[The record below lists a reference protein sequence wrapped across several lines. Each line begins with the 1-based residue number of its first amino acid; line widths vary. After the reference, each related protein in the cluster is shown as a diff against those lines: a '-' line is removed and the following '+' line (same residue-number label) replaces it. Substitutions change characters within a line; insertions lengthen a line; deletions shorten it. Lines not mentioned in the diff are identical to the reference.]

1 MAISYDVNFIN
12 PFLEAVINV
21 LETMANVKVKP
32 GKPYINKHRTAVG
45 DVTGIINISGHT
57 NGVIS
62 LTLFK
67 DAVLT
72 IVNNMLFE
80 SYTEINDEIADAVG
94 ELTNMISGQ
103 ARIKLS
109 EQGQKFQAGTPKI
122 IVGKGKKL
130 EHIPNAPILAIPFTL
145 SSGGD
150 LVVEAS
156 FET

>member
-62 LTLFK
+62 LTLSK